1 MKRAGVKRTKT
12 PETKEEKNPTF
23 YLSNRIS
30 KQKPMATRAG
40 QDTNGLCSFSPSRQE
55 TASLLTCQK
64 LC

>member
-12 PETKEEKNPTF
+12 PETKEEKKPTF

-40 QDTNGLCSFSPSRQE
+40 QDTNGLCSFSPSR
-55 TASLLTCQK
+55 
-64 LC
+64 

>member
-40 QDTNGLCSFSPSRQE
+40 LKEQE
-55 TASLLTCQK
+55 QPKQNMASNIAGILTGKQTK
-64 LC
+64 